1 MFFVLGNWIAGFEGV
16 QVDGNSEMHSHG
28 CFPGTC
34 KVRLHVWFQLFLFE
48 EIHGVGVSV
57 GYKTSQH
64 ISSDIWIT
72 QTRWWLQTCFIF
84 KITWGN
90 DPIWLIFFKWVE
102 TTNQQRNVFRMI
114 RDALILL
121 STRVEV
127 NQHFCPK
134 NGGCVLGDDDTAL
147 LVYLKKKMAEGFL
160 LESDHSKPATTC
172 DDSKKKRGTTL
183 GSSLEIQ

>member
-1 MFFVLGNWIAGFEGV
+1 
-16 QVDGNSEMHSHG
+16 
-28 CFPGTC
+28 
-34 KVRLHVWFQLFLFE
+34 
-48 EIHGVGVSV
+48 
-57 GYKTSQH
+57 
-64 ISSDIWIT
+64 
-72 QTRWWLQTCFIF
+72 
-84 KITWGN
+84 
-90 DPIWLIFFKWVE
+90 
-102 TTNQQRNVFRMI
+102 MI